1 MQHSYLLAGISSG
14 KFFKLLT
21 RNGCSLYPKYLF
33 RILFLIQGSLFAS
46 IFNRLEKRK
55 LGKELKA
62 YSMPDDPI
70 FIIGHWRTGTTLLH
84 QLMALDE
91 HLVTPNVFQVSAPG
105 SFLISEKYY
114 KPVMSKVMKPTR
126 PMDNV
131 KLDVSQPQE
140 DEYALIKLTID
151 SPLEKM
157 IFPKSKKYFLLDA
170 ADFYPK
176 KIDQWE
182 NVFTDFCCRL
192 SFSTGKRLL
201 LKNPFHSMRIP
212 LLLEMYP
219 NAKFIHIHRHPF
231 EIVPSTIH
239 MWNVV
244 GSENNLK
251 GKFIKPKPEEV
262 VTVLDRMLIYIQEKL
277 EFVPQN
283 AKIEIGFSEL
293 EKDAV
298 STIKK
303 IYNKLE
309 LNYSQEFE
317 TKVKAW
323 LLKEK
328 SYKKNKYELL
338 ESEKEMIKNRMEK
351 HFIYYNYQ
359 SK

>member
-1 MQHSYLLAGISSG
+1 
-14 KFFKLLT
+14 
-21 RNGCSLYPKYLF
+21 
-33 RILFLIQGSLFAS
+33 
-46 IFNRLEKRK
+46 
-55 LGKELKA
+55 
-62 YSMPDDPI
+62 
-70 FIIGHWRTGTTLLH
+70 
-84 QLMALDE
+84 
-91 HLVTPNVFQVSAPG
+91 
-105 SFLISEKYY
+105 
-114 KPVMSKVMKPTR
+114 
-126 PMDNV
+126 
-131 KLDVSQPQE
+131 
-140 DEYALIKLTID
+140 
-151 SPLEKM
+151 M
-157 IFPKSKKYFLLDA
+157 IFPKDKKYFLLDDT
-170 ADFYPK
+170 DFYPK
-176 KIDQWE
+176 KIEQWE
-182 NVFTDFCCRL
+182 NAFNNFCCRL

-317 TKVKAW
+317 TRIKAW

>member
-14 KFFKLLT
+14 KLFKLLA
-21 RNGCSLYPKYLF
+21 RNGFSLYPKYLF

-55 LGKELKA
+55 LGKGLKN
-62 YSMPDDPI
+62 YSMQDDPI

-91 HLVTPNVFQVSAPG
+91 NLITPNVFQVSAPG

-157 IFPKSKKYFLLDA
+157 IFPKNKKYFLLDA
-170 ADFYPK
+170 ADFYPE
-176 KIDQWE
+176 KIDQWK
-182 NVFTDFCCRL
+182 NAFTDFCKRI
-192 SFSTGKRLL
+192 SYTTEKRLL
-201 LKNPFHSMRIP
+201 LKNPFHSMRIS
-212 LLLEMYP
+212 LLLEMFP
-219 NAKFIHIHRHPF
+219 KAKFIHIHRHPY
-231 EIVPSTIH
+231 EVVPSTIH

-244 GSENNLK
+244 GKENNLK
-251 GKFIKPKPEEV
+251 GKFTKPKPEEV
-262 VTVLDRMLIYIQEKL
+262 VTILDRMLIYIREKL

-283 AKIEIGFSEL
+283 AKLEIAFSEL

-298 STIKK
+298 STIKE

-317 TKVKAW
+317 TSIKAW

-328 SYKKNKYELL
+328 SYKKNKYEL
-338 ESEKEMIKNRMEK
+338 SKAEKGMIKNRLEK